1 MRVVYGIV
9 TAFVLVLVDLLV
21 SLLAAAIQQQ
31 AFGDQFSSQSI
42 FWLMGLIVIGVL
54 AGYWLGGRVTV
65 PAPAPTQPAT
75 PARSS
80 PSHAANTVSITR
92 LRALLSYGE
101 LKGRG
106 VHLSD
111 ILLIGSVLKI
121 DSDSSQKD

>member
-65 PAPAPTQPAT
+65 PAPVPTQPAT

-80 PSHAANTVSITR
+80 PPHAADTVSITR

>member
-1 MRVVYGIV
+1 MRIVYGIV
-9 TAFVLVLVDLLV
+9 TAFVLVVVDLLV
-21 SLLAAAIQQQ
+21 NLLAAAIQQQ
-31 AFGDQFSSQSI
+31 AFGDQFSRQSM
-42 FWLMGLIVIGVL
+42 FWLMGLIVIGLV
-54 AGYWLGGRVTV
+54 AGYWLGGKVAV

-80 PSHAANTVSITR
+80 PPHSADTVSISR

-121 DSDSSQKD
+121 DSGSSQKD